1 MEYFKAHLT
10 DKHQIKA
17 ADELISKLRIE
28 LGQEKSY
35 SDELKEEINQLNKEK
50 NALLFT
56 IDQLKTEVKKI
67 KDRYSSDVNNTVKLD
82 TVYQKQQ
89 SKILKLEEDLS
100 IAKSSRDAAI
110 IELVKLREEYEG
122 NTSKMV

>member
-50 NALLFT
+50 NALLLT

-100 IAKSSRDAAI
+100 IARSSRDAAI

>member
-89 SKILKLEEDLS
+89 SKILKLEEDLL